1 MPIVVCCIG
10 IVSILGICWLWS
22 DNRRLIMWKT
32 VVWGMVLQ
40 LALAALTFAFPPGVE
55 VLRGV
60 GNAFTWL
67 LGFSEDGAR
76 FLFGNIASSEHTD
89 LFGFQFALTLL
100 PMLIFLGSVTAIL
113 FHYGILQRLV
123 RLMAWVMQ
131 RTMGTTAT
139 ESLSTAANVFL
150 GQVEAPL
157 LVRHYIPNATSS
169 EVFALMVGGFATIA
183 GSVMGVYAAM
193 GIPADVMIIAS
204 LLAAPATLVLSKMVM
219 PLPPGTL
226 EAAPHAESLDG
237 QESDRSN
244 LIDAIAR
251 GALDGFRIAVNVI
264 VVLIAFKSLVALADA
279 SLAWSSTVFAS
290 WGWQGA
296 PASLDTILG
305 WLFTPFGWMLGVPAN
320 EVQQVSQLLGVK
332 VSQTE
337 FLAYEK
343 LSVLINSGALSHRT
357 VVVTTVAL
365 CGFANVMSIG
375 IQIGG
380 FSIMAPLRRAEVAQM
395 GLRAMCVGGL
405 VNLLTACVVGLFIP
419 A

>member
-1 MPIVVCCIG
+1 
-10 IVSILGICWLWS
+10 
-22 DNRRLIMWKT
+22 
-32 VVWGMVLQ
+32 
-40 LALAALTFAFPPGVE
+40 
-55 VLRGV
+55 
-60 GNAFTWL
+60 
-67 LGFSEDGAR
+67 
-76 FLFGNIASSEHTD
+76 
-89 LFGFQFALTLL
+89 
-100 PMLIFLGSVTAIL
+100 
-113 FHYGILQRLV
+113 
-123 RLMAWVMQ
+123 
-131 RTMGTTAT
+131 
-139 ESLSTAANVFL
+139 
-150 GQVEAPL
+150 
-157 LVRHYIPNATSS
+157 
-169 EVFALMVGGFATIA
+169 MVGGFATIA